1 MFIVNFTFMVHALT
15 FGVKVMMKF
24 YVLKSK
30 WKVRFMVKVNV
41 KIRVNVLVSKLRF
54 KFYG

>member
-1 MFIVNFTFMVHALT
+1 MFIVNFSFMVDVLT
-15 FGVKVMMKF
+15 FRVKVMTKF

-30 WKVRFMVKVNV
+30 WKVRFMVKVNI
-41 KIRVNVLVSKLRF
+41 KIGVDLLVSKLKF

>member
-30 WKVRFMVKVNV
+30 
-41 KIRVNVLVSKLRF
+41 
-54 KFYG
+54 